1 MKTRIIST
9 LALMAGVLLSGCT
22 REDMPEGGAPGD
34 GNRVVFT
41 LAGITPQ
48 QQNGRTRAAGD
59 SGAAKP
65 DASAATDAEK
75 KVTSLLAAAYEKQP
89 SGGMGFYRAFDVTV
103 TDDGC
108 SFDIAKDGRFDLY
121 LVANADPT
129 LEGAVKAL
137 GAGSPVTDLEE
148 LLVEQ
153 APDAD
158 NAFVMTTPE
167 VLKIISYS
175 GEVADCGEVSLR
187 RLSMRI
193 DLLNKAEGL
202 TITKVTFRNRA
213 VKSRLFT
220 PNAMLAEPGAVEDK
234 EYPDLNLVGSFD
246 VPAEYKSK
254 IYGYE
259 NLSRRGEA
267 TVPTLDIEYTYLDQP
282 YTHTVEFLDRN
293 DPEGLAPLALKRNY
307 LYRITVGRKVE
318 PEFGIEVVDWTN
330 EKSFNV
336 DDITFQAEMN
346 AKLAINHFAGA
357 NVKTIDEA
365 QGTVAF
371 TTADPNNTSAYVAW
385 NEKWATAVY
394 YNETDGTYYRVPTRD
409 EMYLLFPDE
418 TNHVRFDEAMDGT
431 SEITETLPEK
441 LFGSK
446 ETNGGEGKSWFKNA
460 AVAVTSRADQP
471 AYPIVYAIRFKG
483 TAQCA
488 AYRYENKNS
497 GDAANGELEIRIKA
511 LQANS
516 LLTIGEVADEAY
528 WGNPADG
535 DTDAENQLVYHI
547 AATGY
552 KQPDS
557 EEITRLGINSF
568 LWTSTETDESNACDA
583 GHNAEIMQ
591 LVSSCLK
598 SSAGPLRLVKASA
611 EEVAEADQ
619 ARRNAALKVN
629 MFTPFNAKSVD
640 LGTKKINSFFDKLTV
655 SADDCPTD
663 SYFTYTELKDAGLTA
678 ADAVLTDGEGNEYRL
693 PTEGEL
699 NLLLPMWTEEADRA
713 TVNKEKDGMYY
724 PYWND
729 NSSTNTFP
737 YVTVE
742 TPFTETIYLKNG
754 TDNLPDETHPA
765 DPEYTLKGESQ
776 LKVGTQTEQ
785 IAYPADLVTN
795 VYNIRPV
802 YGLRFKG
809 TNQYAAYRWETCKIA
824 SDPLERYLSIRI
836 KALHPQDNA
845 TTIDDVADETF
856 WQDGFIE
863 FQFPASGYYSPENAG
878 NPTPENITHRG
889 VYGYCWVSSLWTGD
903 SDSGARFL
911 GFYLNDAHVGHSV
924 PGSRFPLRLV
934 KVSE

>member
-1 MKTRIIST
+1 MKTRFITALFAAASL
-9 LALMAGVLLSGCT
+9 LAGCSKET
-22 REDMPEGGAPGD
+22 TGPGD
-34 GNRVVFT
+34 TDDSRIPITFT
-41 LAGITPQ
+41 LATP
-48 QQNGRTRAAGD
+48 GSEGVIYPRRATRATHD
-59 SGAAKP
+59 AAEYAVRQLTLLVY
-65 DASAATDAEK
+65 DATD
-75 KVTSLLAAAYEKQP
+75 TS
-89 SGGMGFYRAFDVTV
+89 
-103 TDDGC
+103 
-108 SFDIAKDGRFDLY
+108 
-121 LVANADPT
+121 
-129 LEGAVKAL
+129 
-137 GAGSPVTDLEE
+137 
-148 LLVEQ
+148 
-153 APDAD
+153 APKFLRKHD
-158 NAFVMTTPE
+158 MT
-167 VLKIISYS
+167 S
-175 GEVADCGEVSLR
+175 
-187 RLSMRI
+187 
-193 DLLNKAEGL
+193 
-202 TITKVTFRNRA
+202 
-213 VKSRLFT
+213 
-220 PNAMLAEPGAVEDK
+220 
-234 EYPDLNLVGSFD
+234 
-246 VPAEYKSK
+246 
-254 IYGYE
+254 
-259 NLSRRGEA
+259 
-267 TVPTLDIEYTYLDQP
+267 
-282 YTHTVEFLDRN
+282 
-293 DPEGLAPLALKRNY
+293 
-307 LYRITVGRKVE
+307 
-318 PEFGIEVVDWTN
+318 
-330 EKSFNV
+330 
-336 DDITFQAEMN
+336 DITLYDNGNGTYTFSLEAPISDMN
-346 AKLAINHFAGA
+346 AKRKFVFVVN
-357 NVKTIDEA
+357 D
-365 QGTVAF
+365 
-371 TTADPNNTSAYVAW
+371 D
-385 NEKWATAVY
+385 
-394 YNETDGTYYRVPTRD
+394 
-409 EMYLLFPDE
+409 
-418 TNHVRFDEAMDGT
+418 
-431 SEITETLPEK
+431 
-441 LFGSK
+441 
-446 ETNGGEGKSWFKNA
+446 A
-460 AVAVTSRADQP
+460 AVAATAAGSAEADLHE
-471 AYPIVYAIRFKG
+471 
-483 TAQCA
+483 TAA
-488 AYRYENKNS
+488 TV
-497 GDAANGELEIRIKA
+497 EL
-511 LQANS
+511 
-516 LLTIGEVADEAY
+516 
-528 WGNPADG
+528 ADG
-535 DTDAENQLVYHI
+535 DTADKL
-547 AATGY
+547 
-552 KQPDS
+552 
-557 EEITRLGINSF
+557 
-568 LWTSTETDESNACDA
+568 
-583 GHNAEIMQ
+583 
-591 LVSSCLK
+591 
-598 SSAGPLRLVKASA
+598 
-611 EEVAEADQ
+611 AEADAGIAMSGTATADGQNEVITIVPGVKCEVKLTRIVARVDVQNNTPNMTLESAVLVGAATRGYLFAQ
-619 ARRNAALKVN
+619 APLSAPVADRIVLGSNATVDLTEEHPALKPGEVFAPKTFRKTFYAYERPNTAGDYAAVRITYRVNDSKGTVEVPFIRTEAGGAQTPVDIERNHLYTVVLGNGKPVTTNEVQFTFKVEDWNTVEMPEEIGPGDPLDPKSQQKLNAALKVN

>member
-1 MKTRIIST
+1 MKTRFITALFAAASL
-9 LALMAGVLLSGCT
+9 LAGCSKET
-22 REDMPEGGAPGD
+22 TGPGD
-34 GNRVVFT
+34 TDDSRIPITFT
-41 LAGITPQ
+41 LATP
-48 QQNGRTRAAGD
+48 GSEGVIYPRSATRAPHD
-59 SGAAKP
+59 AAEYAVRQLTLLVY
-65 DASAATDAEK
+65 DATD
-75 KVTSLLAAAYEKQP
+75 TS
-89 SGGMGFYRAFDVTV
+89 
-103 TDDGC
+103 
-108 SFDIAKDGRFDLY
+108 
-121 LVANADPT
+121 
-129 LEGAVKAL
+129 
-137 GAGSPVTDLEE
+137 
-148 LLVEQ
+148 
-153 APDAD
+153 APKFLRKHD
-158 NAFVMTTPE
+158 MT
-167 VLKIISYS
+167 S
-175 GEVADCGEVSLR
+175 
-187 RLSMRI
+187 
-193 DLLNKAEGL
+193 
-202 TITKVTFRNRA
+202 
-213 VKSRLFT
+213 
-220 PNAMLAEPGAVEDK
+220 
-234 EYPDLNLVGSFD
+234 
-246 VPAEYKSK
+246 
-254 IYGYE
+254 
-259 NLSRRGEA
+259 
-267 TVPTLDIEYTYLDQP
+267 
-282 YTHTVEFLDRN
+282 
-293 DPEGLAPLALKRNY
+293 
-307 LYRITVGRKVE
+307 
-318 PEFGIEVVDWTN
+318 
-330 EKSFNV
+330 
-336 DDITFQAEMN
+336 DITLYDNGNGTYTFSLEAPISDMN
-346 AKLAINHFAGA
+346 AKRKFVFVVN
-357 NVKTIDEA
+357 D
-365 QGTVAF
+365 
-371 TTADPNNTSAYVAW
+371 D
-385 NEKWATAVY
+385 
-394 YNETDGTYYRVPTRD
+394 
-409 EMYLLFPDE
+409 
-418 TNHVRFDEAMDGT
+418 
-431 SEITETLPEK
+431 
-441 LFGSK
+441 
-446 ETNGGEGKSWFKNA
+446 A
-460 AVAVTSRADQP
+460 AVAATAAGSAEADLHE
-471 AYPIVYAIRFKG
+471 
-483 TAQCA
+483 TAA
-488 AYRYENKNS
+488 TV
-497 GDAANGELEIRIKA
+497 EL
-511 LQANS
+511 
-516 LLTIGEVADEAY
+516 
-528 WGNPADG
+528 ADG
-535 DTDAENQLVYHI
+535 DTADKL
-547 AATGY
+547 
-552 KQPDS
+552 
-557 EEITRLGINSF
+557 
-568 LWTSTETDESNACDA
+568 
-583 GHNAEIMQ
+583 
-591 LVSSCLK
+591 
-598 SSAGPLRLVKASA
+598 
-611 EEVAEADQ
+611 AEADAGIAMSGTATADGQNEVITIVPGVKCEVKLTRIVARVDVQNNTPNMTLESAVLVGAATRGYLFAQ
-619 ARRNAALKVN
+619 APLSAPVADRIVLGSNATVDLTEEHPALKPGEVFAPKTFRKTFYAYERPNTAGDYAAVRITYRVNDSKGTVEVPFIRTEAGGAQTPVDIERNHLYTVVLGNGKPVTTNEVQFTFKVEDWNTVEMPEEIGPGDPLDPKSQQKLNAALKVN

>member
-1 MKTRIIST
+1 MKTRFITALFAAASL
-9 LALMAGVLLSGCT
+9 LAGCSKET
-22 REDMPEGGAPGD
+22 TGPGD
-34 GNRVVFT
+34 TDDSRIPITFT
-41 LAGITPQ
+41 LATP
-48 QQNGRTRAAGD
+48 GSEGVIYPRSATRATHD
-59 SGAAKP
+59 AAEYAVRQLTLLVY
-65 DASAATDAEK
+65 DATD
-75 KVTSLLAAAYEKQP
+75 TS
-89 SGGMGFYRAFDVTV
+89 
-103 TDDGC
+103 
-108 SFDIAKDGRFDLY
+108 
-121 LVANADPT
+121 
-129 LEGAVKAL
+129 
-137 GAGSPVTDLEE
+137 
-148 LLVEQ
+148 
-153 APDAD
+153 APKFLRKHD
-158 NAFVMTTPE
+158 MT
-167 VLKIISYS
+167 S
-175 GEVADCGEVSLR
+175 
-187 RLSMRI
+187 
-193 DLLNKAEGL
+193 
-202 TITKVTFRNRA
+202 
-213 VKSRLFT
+213 
-220 PNAMLAEPGAVEDK
+220 
-234 EYPDLNLVGSFD
+234 
-246 VPAEYKSK
+246 
-254 IYGYE
+254 
-259 NLSRRGEA
+259 
-267 TVPTLDIEYTYLDQP
+267 
-282 YTHTVEFLDRN
+282 
-293 DPEGLAPLALKRNY
+293 
-307 LYRITVGRKVE
+307 
-318 PEFGIEVVDWTN
+318 
-330 EKSFNV
+330 
-336 DDITFQAEMN
+336 DITLYDNGNGTYTFSLEAPISDMN
-346 AKLAINHFAGA
+346 AKRKFVFVVN
-357 NVKTIDEA
+357 D
-365 QGTVAF
+365 
-371 TTADPNNTSAYVAW
+371 D
-385 NEKWATAVY
+385 
-394 YNETDGTYYRVPTRD
+394 
-409 EMYLLFPDE
+409 
-418 TNHVRFDEAMDGT
+418 
-431 SEITETLPEK
+431 
-441 LFGSK
+441 
-446 ETNGGEGKSWFKNA
+446 A
-460 AVAVTSRADQP
+460 AVAA
-471 AYPIVYAIRFKG
+471 
-483 TAQCA
+483 TA
-488 AYRYENKNS
+488 
-497 GDAANGELEIRIKA
+497 
-511 LQANS
+511 
-516 LLTIGEVADEAY
+516 
-528 WGNPADG
+528 
-535 DTDAENQLVYHI
+535 
-547 AATGY
+547 
-552 KQPDS
+552 
-557 EEITRLGINSF
+557 
-568 LWTSTETDESNACDA
+568 A
-583 GHNAEIMQ
+583 G
-591 LVSSCLK
+591 S
-598 SSAGPLRLVKASA
+598 
-611 EEVAEADQ
+611 AEADLHETAATVGDTADKLAEADAGIAMSGTATADGQNEVITIVPGVKCEVKLTRIVARVDVQNNTPNMTLESAVLVGAATRGYLFAQ
-619 ARRNAALKVN
+619 APLSAPVADRIVLGSNATVDLTEEHPALKPGEVFAPKTFRKTFYAYERPNTAGDYAAVRITYRVNDSKGTVEVPFIRTEAGGAQTPVDIERNHLYTVVLGNGKPVTTNEVQFTFKVEDWNTVEMPEEIGPGDPLDPKSQQKLNAALKVN

>member
-1 MKTRIIST
+1 MKTRFITALFAAASL
-9 LALMAGVLLSGCT
+9 LAGCSKET
-22 REDMPEGGAPGD
+22 TGPGD
-34 GNRVVFT
+34 TDDSRIPITFT
-41 LAGITPQ
+41 LATP
-48 QQNGRTRAAGD
+48 GSEGVIYPRSATRATHD
-59 SGAAKP
+59 AAEYAVRQLTLLVY
-65 DASAATDAEK
+65 DATD
-75 KVTSLLAAAYEKQP
+75 TS
-89 SGGMGFYRAFDVTV
+89 
-103 TDDGC
+103 
-108 SFDIAKDGRFDLY
+108 
-121 LVANADPT
+121 
-129 LEGAVKAL
+129 
-137 GAGSPVTDLEE
+137 
-148 LLVEQ
+148 
-153 APDAD
+153 APKFLRKHD
-158 NAFVMTTPE
+158 MT
-167 VLKIISYS
+167 S
-175 GEVADCGEVSLR
+175 
-187 RLSMRI
+187 
-193 DLLNKAEGL
+193 
-202 TITKVTFRNRA
+202 
-213 VKSRLFT
+213 
-220 PNAMLAEPGAVEDK
+220 
-234 EYPDLNLVGSFD
+234 
-246 VPAEYKSK
+246 
-254 IYGYE
+254 
-259 NLSRRGEA
+259 
-267 TVPTLDIEYTYLDQP
+267 
-282 YTHTVEFLDRN
+282 
-293 DPEGLAPLALKRNY
+293 
-307 LYRITVGRKVE
+307 
-318 PEFGIEVVDWTN
+318 
-330 EKSFNV
+330 
-336 DDITFQAEMN
+336 DITLYDNGNGTYTFSLEAPISDMN
-346 AKLAINHFAGA
+346 AKRKFVFVVN
-357 NVKTIDEA
+357 D
-365 QGTVAF
+365 
-371 TTADPNNTSAYVAW
+371 D
-385 NEKWATAVY
+385 
-394 YNETDGTYYRVPTRD
+394 
-409 EMYLLFPDE
+409 
-418 TNHVRFDEAMDGT
+418 
-431 SEITETLPEK
+431 
-441 LFGSK
+441 
-446 ETNGGEGKSWFKNA
+446 A
-460 AVAVTSRADQP
+460 AVAATAAGSAEADLHE
-471 AYPIVYAIRFKG
+471 
-483 TAQCA
+483 TAA
-488 AYRYENKNS
+488 TV
-497 GDAANGELEIRIKA
+497 EL
-511 LQANS
+511 
-516 LLTIGEVADEAY
+516 
-528 WGNPADG
+528 ADG
-535 DTDAENQLVYHI
+535 DTADKL
-547 AATGY
+547 
-552 KQPDS
+552 
-557 EEITRLGINSF
+557 
-568 LWTSTETDESNACDA
+568 
-583 GHNAEIMQ
+583 
-591 LVSSCLK
+591 
-598 SSAGPLRLVKASA
+598 
-611 EEVAEADQ
+611 AEADAGIAMSGTATADGQNEVITIVPGVKCEVKLTRIVARVDVQNNTPNMTLESAVLVGAATRGYLFAQ
-619 ARRNAALKVN
+619 APLSAPVADRIVLGSNATVDLTEEHPALKPGEVFAPKTFRKTFYAYERPNTAGDYAAVRITYRVNDSKGTVEVPFIRTEAGGAQTPVDIERNHLYTVVLGNGKPVTTNEVQFTFKVEDWNTVEMPEEIGPGDPLDPKSQQKLNAALKVN

-863 FQFPASGYYSPENAG
+863 FQFPASGYYSPENAS

>member
-1 MKTRIIST
+1 MKTRFITALFAAASL
-9 LALMAGVLLSGCT
+9 LAGCSKET
-22 REDMPEGGAPGD
+22 TGPGD
-34 GNRVVFT
+34 TDDSRIPITFT
-41 LAGITPQ
+41 LATP
-48 QQNGRTRAAGD
+48 GSEGVIYPRSATRATHD
-59 SGAAKP
+59 AAEYAVRQLTLLVY
-65 DASAATDAEK
+65 DATD
-75 KVTSLLAAAYEKQP
+75 TS
-89 SGGMGFYRAFDVTV
+89 
-103 TDDGC
+103 
-108 SFDIAKDGRFDLY
+108 
-121 LVANADPT
+121 
-129 LEGAVKAL
+129 
-137 GAGSPVTDLEE
+137 
-148 LLVEQ
+148 
-153 APDAD
+153 APKFLRKHD
-158 NAFVMTTPE
+158 MT
-167 VLKIISYS
+167 S
-175 GEVADCGEVSLR
+175 
-187 RLSMRI
+187 
-193 DLLNKAEGL
+193 
-202 TITKVTFRNRA
+202 
-213 VKSRLFT
+213 
-220 PNAMLAEPGAVEDK
+220 
-234 EYPDLNLVGSFD
+234 
-246 VPAEYKSK
+246 
-254 IYGYE
+254 
-259 NLSRRGEA
+259 
-267 TVPTLDIEYTYLDQP
+267 
-282 YTHTVEFLDRN
+282 
-293 DPEGLAPLALKRNY
+293 
-307 LYRITVGRKVE
+307 
-318 PEFGIEVVDWTN
+318 
-330 EKSFNV
+330 
-336 DDITFQAEMN
+336 DITLYDNGNGTYTFSLEAPISDMN
-346 AKLAINHFAGA
+346 AKRKFVFVVN
-357 NVKTIDEA
+357 D
-365 QGTVAF
+365 
-371 TTADPNNTSAYVAW
+371 D
-385 NEKWATAVY
+385 
-394 YNETDGTYYRVPTRD
+394 
-409 EMYLLFPDE
+409 
-418 TNHVRFDEAMDGT
+418 
-431 SEITETLPEK
+431 
-441 LFGSK
+441 
-446 ETNGGEGKSWFKNA
+446 A
-460 AVAVTSRADQP
+460 AVAATAAGSAEADLHE
-471 AYPIVYAIRFKG
+471 
-483 TAQCA
+483 TAA
-488 AYRYENKNS
+488 TV
-497 GDAANGELEIRIKA
+497 EL
-511 LQANS
+511 
-516 LLTIGEVADEAY
+516 
-528 WGNPADG
+528 ADG
-535 DTDAENQLVYHI
+535 DTADKL
-547 AATGY
+547 
-552 KQPDS
+552 
-557 EEITRLGINSF
+557 
-568 LWTSTETDESNACDA
+568 
-583 GHNAEIMQ
+583 
-591 LVSSCLK
+591 
-598 SSAGPLRLVKASA
+598 
-611 EEVAEADQ
+611 AEADAGIAMSGTATADGQNEVITIVPGVKCEVKLTRIVARVDVQNNTPNMTLESAVLVGAATRGYLFAQ
-619 ARRNAALKVN
+619 APLSAPVADRIVLGSNATVDLTEEHPALKPGEVFAPKTFRKTFYAYERPNTAGDYAAVRITYRVNDSKGTVEVPFIRTEAGGAQTPVDIERNHLYTVVLGNGKPVTTNEVQFTFKVEDWNTVEMPEEIGPGDPLDPKSQQKLNAALKVN

-889 VYGYCWVSSLWTGD
+889 VYGYCWGSSLWTGD

>member
-1 MKTRIIST
+1 MKTRFITALFAAASL
-9 LALMAGVLLSGCT
+9 LAGCSKET
-22 REDMPEGGAPGD
+22 TGPGD
-34 GNRVVFT
+34 TDDSRIPITFT
-41 LAGITPQ
+41 LATP
-48 QQNGRTRAAGD
+48 GSEGVIYPRSATRATHD
-59 SGAAKP
+59 AAEYAVRQLTLLVY
-65 DASAATDAEK
+65 DATD
-75 KVTSLLAAAYEKQP
+75 TS
-89 SGGMGFYRAFDVTV
+89 
-103 TDDGC
+103 
-108 SFDIAKDGRFDLY
+108 
-121 LVANADPT
+121 
-129 LEGAVKAL
+129 
-137 GAGSPVTDLEE
+137 
-148 LLVEQ
+148 
-153 APDAD
+153 APKFLRKHD
-158 NAFVMTTPE
+158 MT
-167 VLKIISYS
+167 S
-175 GEVADCGEVSLR
+175 
-187 RLSMRI
+187 
-193 DLLNKAEGL
+193 
-202 TITKVTFRNRA
+202 
-213 VKSRLFT
+213 
-220 PNAMLAEPGAVEDK
+220 
-234 EYPDLNLVGSFD
+234 
-246 VPAEYKSK
+246 
-254 IYGYE
+254 
-259 NLSRRGEA
+259 
-267 TVPTLDIEYTYLDQP
+267 
-282 YTHTVEFLDRN
+282 
-293 DPEGLAPLALKRNY
+293 
-307 LYRITVGRKVE
+307 
-318 PEFGIEVVDWTN
+318 
-330 EKSFNV
+330 
-336 DDITFQAEMN
+336 DITLYDNGNGTYTFSLEAPISDMN
-346 AKLAINHFAGA
+346 AKRKFVFVVN
-357 NVKTIDEA
+357 D
-365 QGTVAF
+365 
-371 TTADPNNTSAYVAW
+371 D
-385 NEKWATAVY
+385 
-394 YNETDGTYYRVPTRD
+394 
-409 EMYLLFPDE
+409 
-418 TNHVRFDEAMDGT
+418 
-431 SEITETLPEK
+431 
-441 LFGSK
+441 
-446 ETNGGEGKSWFKNA
+446 A
-460 AVAVTSRADQP
+460 AVAATAAGSAEADLHE
-471 AYPIVYAIRFKG
+471 
-483 TAQCA
+483 TAA
-488 AYRYENKNS
+488 TV
-497 GDAANGELEIRIKA
+497 EL
-511 LQANS
+511 
-516 LLTIGEVADEAY
+516 
-528 WGNPADG
+528 ADG
-535 DTDAENQLVYHI
+535 DTADKL
-547 AATGY
+547 
-552 KQPDS
+552 
-557 EEITRLGINSF
+557 
-568 LWTSTETDESNACDA
+568 
-583 GHNAEIMQ
+583 
-591 LVSSCLK
+591 
-598 SSAGPLRLVKASA
+598 
-611 EEVAEADQ
+611 AEADAGIAMSGTATADGQNEVITIVPGVKCEVKLTRIVARVDVQNNTPNMTLESAVLVGAATRGYLFAQ
-619 ARRNAALKVN
+619 APLSAPVADRIVLGSNATVDLTEEHPALKPGEVFAPKTFRKTFYAYERPNTAGDYAAVRITYRVNDSKGTVEVPFIRTEAGGAQTPVDIERNHLYTVVLGNGKPVTTNEVQFTFKVEDWNTVEMPEEIGPGDPLDPKSQQKLNAALKVN

-889 VYGYCWVSSLWTGD
+889 VYGYCWVSSPWTGD

>member
-1 MKTRIIST
+1 MKTRFITALFAAASL
-9 LALMAGVLLSGCT
+9 LAGCSKET
-22 REDMPEGGAPGD
+22 TGPGD
-34 GNRVVFT
+34 TDDSRIPITFT
-41 LAGITPQ
+41 LATP
-48 QQNGRTRAAGD
+48 GSEGVIYPRSATRATHD
-59 SGAAKP
+59 AAEYAVRQLTLLVY
-65 DASAATDAEK
+65 DATD
-75 KVTSLLAAAYEKQP
+75 TS
-89 SGGMGFYRAFDVTV
+89 
-103 TDDGC
+103 
-108 SFDIAKDGRFDLY
+108 
-121 LVANADPT
+121 
-129 LEGAVKAL
+129 
-137 GAGSPVTDLEE
+137 
-148 LLVEQ
+148 
-153 APDAD
+153 APKFLRKHD
-158 NAFVMTTPE
+158 MT
-167 VLKIISYS
+167 S
-175 GEVADCGEVSLR
+175 
-187 RLSMRI
+187 
-193 DLLNKAEGL
+193 
-202 TITKVTFRNRA
+202 
-213 VKSRLFT
+213 
-220 PNAMLAEPGAVEDK
+220 
-234 EYPDLNLVGSFD
+234 
-246 VPAEYKSK
+246 
-254 IYGYE
+254 
-259 NLSRRGEA
+259 
-267 TVPTLDIEYTYLDQP
+267 
-282 YTHTVEFLDRN
+282 
-293 DPEGLAPLALKRNY
+293 
-307 LYRITVGRKVE
+307 
-318 PEFGIEVVDWTN
+318 
-330 EKSFNV
+330 
-336 DDITFQAEMN
+336 DITLYDNGNGTYTFSLEAPISDMN
-346 AKLAINHFAGA
+346 AKRKFVFVVNDDAAL
-357 NVKTIDEA
+357 D
-365 QGTVAF
+365 
-371 TTADPNNTSAYVAW
+371 
-385 NEKWATAVY
+385 ATAAGSAEADLH
-394 YNETDGTYYRVPTRD
+394 ET
-409 EMYLLFPDE
+409 
-418 TNHVRFDEAMDGT
+418 
-431 SEITETLPEK
+431 
-441 LFGSK
+441 
-446 ETNGGEGKSWFKNA
+446 A
-460 AVAVTSRADQP
+460 ATV
-471 AYPIVYAIRFKG
+471 
-483 TAQCA
+483 
-488 AYRYENKNS
+488 
-497 GDAANGELEIRIKA
+497 EL
-511 LQANS
+511 
-516 LLTIGEVADEAY
+516 
-528 WGNPADG
+528 ADG
-535 DTDAENQLVYHI
+535 DTADKL
-547 AATGY
+547 
-552 KQPDS
+552 
-557 EEITRLGINSF
+557 
-568 LWTSTETDESNACDA
+568 
-583 GHNAEIMQ
+583 
-591 LVSSCLK
+591 
-598 SSAGPLRLVKASA
+598 
-611 EEVAEADQ
+611 AEADAGIAMSGTATADGQNEVITIVPGVKCEVKLTRIVARVDVQNNTPNMTLESAVLVGAATRGYLFAQ
-619 ARRNAALKVN
+619 APLSAPVADRIVLGSNATVDLTEEHPALKPGEVFAPKTFRKTFYAYERPNTAGDYAAVRITYRVNDSKGTVEVPFIRTEAGGAQTPVDIERNHLYTVVLGNGKPVTTNEVQFTFKVEDWNTVEMPEEIGPGDPLDPKSQQKLNAALKVN

>member
-1 MKTRIIST
+1 MKTRFITALFAAASL
-9 LALMAGVLLSGCT
+9 LAGCSKET
-22 REDMPEGGAPGD
+22 TGPGD
-34 GNRVVFT
+34 TDDSRIPITFT
-41 LAGITPQ
+41 LATP
-48 QQNGRTRAAGD
+48 GSEGVIYPRSATRATHD
-59 SGAAKP
+59 AAEYAVRQLTLLVY
-65 DASAATDAEK
+65 DATD
-75 KVTSLLAAAYEKQP
+75 TS
-89 SGGMGFYRAFDVTV
+89 
-103 TDDGC
+103 
-108 SFDIAKDGRFDLY
+108 
-121 LVANADPT
+121 
-129 LEGAVKAL
+129 
-137 GAGSPVTDLEE
+137 
-148 LLVEQ
+148 
-153 APDAD
+153 APKFLRKHD
-158 NAFVMTTPE
+158 MT
-167 VLKIISYS
+167 S
-175 GEVADCGEVSLR
+175 
-187 RLSMRI
+187 
-193 DLLNKAEGL
+193 
-202 TITKVTFRNRA
+202 
-213 VKSRLFT
+213 
-220 PNAMLAEPGAVEDK
+220 
-234 EYPDLNLVGSFD
+234 
-246 VPAEYKSK
+246 
-254 IYGYE
+254 
-259 NLSRRGEA
+259 
-267 TVPTLDIEYTYLDQP
+267 
-282 YTHTVEFLDRN
+282 
-293 DPEGLAPLALKRNY
+293 
-307 LYRITVGRKVE
+307 
-318 PEFGIEVVDWTN
+318 
-330 EKSFNV
+330 
-336 DDITFQAEMN
+336 DITLYDNGNGTYTFSLEAPISDMN
-346 AKLAINHFAGA
+346 AKRKFVFVVN
-357 NVKTIDEA
+357 D
-365 QGTVAF
+365 
-371 TTADPNNTSAYVAW
+371 D
-385 NEKWATAVY
+385 
-394 YNETDGTYYRVPTRD
+394 
-409 EMYLLFPDE
+409 
-418 TNHVRFDEAMDGT
+418 
-431 SEITETLPEK
+431 
-441 LFGSK
+441 
-446 ETNGGEGKSWFKNA
+446 A
-460 AVAVTSRADQP
+460 AVAATAAGSAEADLHE
-471 AYPIVYAIRFKG
+471 
-483 TAQCA
+483 TAA
-488 AYRYENKNS
+488 TV
-497 GDAANGELEIRIKA
+497 EL
-511 LQANS
+511 
-516 LLTIGEVADEAY
+516 
-528 WGNPADG
+528 ADG
-535 DTDAENQLVYHI
+535 DTADKL
-547 AATGY
+547 
-552 KQPDS
+552 
-557 EEITRLGINSF
+557 
-568 LWTSTETDESNACDA
+568 
-583 GHNAEIMQ
+583 
-591 LVSSCLK
+591 
-598 SSAGPLRLVKASA
+598 
-611 EEVAEADQ
+611 AEADAGIAMSGTATADGQNEVITIVPGVKCEVKLTRIVARVDVQNNTPNMTLESAVLVGAATRGYLFAQ
-619 ARRNAALKVN
+619 APLSAPVADRIVLGSNATVDLTEEHPALKPGEVFAPKTFRKTFYAYERPNTAGDYAAVRITYRVNDSKGTVEVPFIRTEAGGAQTPVDIERNHLYTVVLGNGKPVTTNEVQFTFKVEDWNTVEMPEEIGPGDPLDPKSQQKLNAALKVN

-836 KALHPQDNA
+836 KALNPQDNA

>member
-1 MKTRIIST
+1 MKTRFITALFAAASL
-9 LALMAGVLLSGCT
+9 LAGCSKET
-22 REDMPEGGAPGD
+22 TGPGD
-34 GNRVVFT
+34 TDDSRIPITFT
-41 LAGITPQ
+41 LATP
-48 QQNGRTRAAGD
+48 GSEGVIYPRSATRATHD
-59 SGAAKP
+59 AAEYAVRQLTLLVY
-65 DASAATDAEK
+65 DATD
-75 KVTSLLAAAYEKQP
+75 TS
-89 SGGMGFYRAFDVTV
+89 
-103 TDDGC
+103 
-108 SFDIAKDGRFDLY
+108 
-121 LVANADPT
+121 
-129 LEGAVKAL
+129 
-137 GAGSPVTDLEE
+137 
-148 LLVEQ
+148 
-153 APDAD
+153 APKFLRKHD
-158 NAFVMTTPE
+158 MT
-167 VLKIISYS
+167 S
-175 GEVADCGEVSLR
+175 
-187 RLSMRI
+187 
-193 DLLNKAEGL
+193 
-202 TITKVTFRNRA
+202 
-213 VKSRLFT
+213 
-220 PNAMLAEPGAVEDK
+220 
-234 EYPDLNLVGSFD
+234 
-246 VPAEYKSK
+246 
-254 IYGYE
+254 
-259 NLSRRGEA
+259 
-267 TVPTLDIEYTYLDQP
+267 
-282 YTHTVEFLDRN
+282 
-293 DPEGLAPLALKRNY
+293 
-307 LYRITVGRKVE
+307 
-318 PEFGIEVVDWTN
+318 
-330 EKSFNV
+330 
-336 DDITFQAEMN
+336 DITLYDNGNGTYTFSLEAPISDMN
-346 AKLAINHFAGA
+346 AKRKFVFVVN
-357 NVKTIDEA
+357 D
-365 QGTVAF
+365 
-371 TTADPNNTSAYVAW
+371 D
-385 NEKWATAVY
+385 
-394 YNETDGTYYRVPTRD
+394 
-409 EMYLLFPDE
+409 
-418 TNHVRFDEAMDGT
+418 
-431 SEITETLPEK
+431 
-441 LFGSK
+441 
-446 ETNGGEGKSWFKNA
+446 A
-460 AVAVTSRADQP
+460 AVAATAADS
-471 AYPIVYAIRFKG
+471 AEADLHE
-483 TAQCA
+483 TAA
-488 AYRYENKNS
+488 TV
-497 GDAANGELEIRIKA
+497 EL
-511 LQANS
+511 
-516 LLTIGEVADEAY
+516 
-528 WGNPADG
+528 ADG
-535 DTDAENQLVYHI
+535 DTADKL
-547 AATGY
+547 
-552 KQPDS
+552 
-557 EEITRLGINSF
+557 
-568 LWTSTETDESNACDA
+568 
-583 GHNAEIMQ
+583 
-591 LVSSCLK
+591 
-598 SSAGPLRLVKASA
+598 
-611 EEVAEADQ
+611 AEADAGIAMSGTATADGQNEVITIVPGVKCEVKLTRIVARVDVQNNTPNMTLESAVLVGAATRGYLFAQ
-619 ARRNAALKVN
+619 APLSAPVADRIVLGSNATVDLTEEHPALKPGEVFAPKTFRKTFYAYERPNTAGDYAAVRITYRVNDSKGTVEVPFIRTEAGGAQTPVDIERNHLYTVVLGNGKPVTTNEVQFTFKVEDWNTVEMPEEIGPGDPLDPKSQQKLNAALKVN

>member
-1 MKTRIIST
+1 MKTRFITALFAAASL
-9 LALMAGVLLSGCT
+9 LAGCSKET
-22 REDMPEGGAPGD
+22 TGPGD
-34 GNRVVFT
+34 TDDSRIPITFT
-41 LAGITPQ
+41 LATP
-48 QQNGRTRAAGD
+48 GSEGVIYPRSATRATHD
-59 SGAAKP
+59 AAEYAVRQLTLLVY
-65 DASAATDAEK
+65 DATD
-75 KVTSLLAAAYEKQP
+75 TS
-89 SGGMGFYRAFDVTV
+89 
-103 TDDGC
+103 
-108 SFDIAKDGRFDLY
+108 
-121 LVANADPT
+121 
-129 LEGAVKAL
+129 
-137 GAGSPVTDLEE
+137 
-148 LLVEQ
+148 
-153 APDAD
+153 APKFLRKHD
-158 NAFVMTTPE
+158 MT
-167 VLKIISYS
+167 S
-175 GEVADCGEVSLR
+175 
-187 RLSMRI
+187 
-193 DLLNKAEGL
+193 
-202 TITKVTFRNRA
+202 
-213 VKSRLFT
+213 
-220 PNAMLAEPGAVEDK
+220 
-234 EYPDLNLVGSFD
+234 
-246 VPAEYKSK
+246 
-254 IYGYE
+254 
-259 NLSRRGEA
+259 
-267 TVPTLDIEYTYLDQP
+267 
-282 YTHTVEFLDRN
+282 
-293 DPEGLAPLALKRNY
+293 
-307 LYRITVGRKVE
+307 
-318 PEFGIEVVDWTN
+318 
-330 EKSFNV
+330 
-336 DDITFQAEMN
+336 DITLYDNGNGTYTFSLEAPISDMN
-346 AKLAINHFAGA
+346 AKRKFVFVVN
-357 NVKTIDEA
+357 D
-365 QGTVAF
+365 
-371 TTADPNNTSAYVAW
+371 D
-385 NEKWATAVY
+385 
-394 YNETDGTYYRVPTRD
+394 
-409 EMYLLFPDE
+409 
-418 TNHVRFDEAMDGT
+418 
-431 SEITETLPEK
+431 
-441 LFGSK
+441 
-446 ETNGGEGKSWFKNA
+446 A
-460 AVAVTSRADQP
+460 AVAATAAGSAEADLHE
-471 AYPIVYAIRFKG
+471 
-483 TAQCA
+483 TAA
-488 AYRYENKNS
+488 TV
-497 GDAANGELEIRIKA
+497 EL
-511 LQANS
+511 
-516 LLTIGEVADEAY
+516 
-528 WGNPADG
+528 ADG
-535 DTDAENQLVYHI
+535 DTADKL
-547 AATGY
+547 
-552 KQPDS
+552 
-557 EEITRLGINSF
+557 
-568 LWTSTETDESNACDA
+568 
-583 GHNAEIMQ
+583 
-591 LVSSCLK
+591 
-598 SSAGPLRLVKASA
+598 
-611 EEVAEADQ
+611 AEADAGIAMSGTATADGQNEVITIVPGVKCEVKLTRIVARVDVQNNTPNMTLESAVLVGAATRGYLFAQ
-619 ARRNAALKVN
+619 APLSAPVADRIVLGSNATVDLTEEHPALKPGEVFAPKTFRKTFYAYERPNTAGDYAAVRITYRVNDSKGTVEVPFIRTEAGGAQTPVDIERNHLYTVVLGNGKPVTTNEVQFTFKVEDWNTVEMPEEIGPGDPLDPKSQQKLNAALKVN

-863 FQFPASGYYSPENAG
+863 FQFPASGYYSPEDAG

>member
-1 MKTRIIST
+1 MKTRFITALFAAASL
-9 LALMAGVLLSGCT
+9 LAGCSKET
-22 REDMPEGGAPGD
+22 TGPGD
-34 GNRVVFT
+34 TDDSRIPITFT
-41 LAGITPQ
+41 LATP
-48 QQNGRTRAAGD
+48 GSEGVIYPRSATRATHD
-59 SGAAKP
+59 AAEYAVRQLTLLVY
-65 DASAATDAEK
+65 DATD
-75 KVTSLLAAAYEKQP
+75 TS
-89 SGGMGFYRAFDVTV
+89 
-103 TDDGC
+103 
-108 SFDIAKDGRFDLY
+108 
-121 LVANADPT
+121 
-129 LEGAVKAL
+129 
-137 GAGSPVTDLEE
+137 
-148 LLVEQ
+148 
-153 APDAD
+153 APKFLRKHD
-158 NAFVMTTPE
+158 MT
-167 VLKIISYS
+167 S
-175 GEVADCGEVSLR
+175 
-187 RLSMRI
+187 
-193 DLLNKAEGL
+193 
-202 TITKVTFRNRA
+202 
-213 VKSRLFT
+213 
-220 PNAMLAEPGAVEDK
+220 
-234 EYPDLNLVGSFD
+234 
-246 VPAEYKSK
+246 
-254 IYGYE
+254 
-259 NLSRRGEA
+259 
-267 TVPTLDIEYTYLDQP
+267 
-282 YTHTVEFLDRN
+282 
-293 DPEGLAPLALKRNY
+293 
-307 LYRITVGRKVE
+307 
-318 PEFGIEVVDWTN
+318 
-330 EKSFNV
+330 
-336 DDITFQAEMN
+336 DITLYDNGNGTYTFSLEAPISDMN
-346 AKLAINHFAGA
+346 AKRKFVFVVN
-357 NVKTIDEA
+357 D
-365 QGTVAF
+365 
-371 TTADPNNTSAYVAW
+371 D
-385 NEKWATAVY
+385 
-394 YNETDGTYYRVPTRD
+394 
-409 EMYLLFPDE
+409 
-418 TNHVRFDEAMDGT
+418 
-431 SEITETLPEK
+431 
-441 LFGSK
+441 
-446 ETNGGEGKSWFKNA
+446 A
-460 AVAVTSRADQP
+460 AVAATAAGSAEADLHE
-471 AYPIVYAIRFKG
+471 
-483 TAQCA
+483 TAA
-488 AYRYENKNS
+488 TV
-497 GDAANGELEIRIKA
+497 EL
-511 LQANS
+511 
-516 LLTIGEVADEAY
+516 
-528 WGNPADG
+528 ADG
-535 DTDAENQLVYHI
+535 DTADKL
-547 AATGY
+547 
-552 KQPDS
+552 
-557 EEITRLGINSF
+557 
-568 LWTSTETDESNACDA
+568 
-583 GHNAEIMQ
+583 
-591 LVSSCLK
+591 
-598 SSAGPLRLVKASA
+598 
-611 EEVAEADQ
+611 AEADAGIAMSGTATADGQNEVITIVPGVKCEVKLTRIVARVDVQNNTPNMTLESAVLVGAATRGYLFAQ
-619 ARRNAALKVN
+619 APLSAPVADRIVLGSNATVDLTEEHPALKPGEVFAPKTFRKTFYAYERPNTAGDYAAVRITYRVNDSKGTVEVPFIRTEAGGAQTPVDIERNHLYTVVLGNGKPVTTNEVQFTFKVEDWNTVEMPEEIGPGDPLDPESQQKLNAALKVN

>member
-1 MKTRIIST
+1 MKTRFITALFAAASL
-9 LALMAGVLLSGCT
+9 LAGCSKET
-22 REDMPEGGAPGD
+22 TGPGD
-34 GNRVVFT
+34 TDDSRIPITFT
-41 LAGITPQ
+41 LATP
-48 QQNGRTRAAGD
+48 GSEGVIYPRSATRATHD
-59 SGAAKP
+59 AAEYAVRQLTLLVY
-65 DASAATDAEK
+65 DATD
-75 KVTSLLAAAYEKQP
+75 TS
-89 SGGMGFYRAFDVTV
+89 
-103 TDDGC
+103 
-108 SFDIAKDGRFDLY
+108 
-121 LVANADPT
+121 
-129 LEGAVKAL
+129 
-137 GAGSPVTDLEE
+137 
-148 LLVEQ
+148 
-153 APDAD
+153 APKFLRKHD
-158 NAFVMTTPE
+158 MT
-167 VLKIISYS
+167 S
-175 GEVADCGEVSLR
+175 
-187 RLSMRI
+187 
-193 DLLNKAEGL
+193 
-202 TITKVTFRNRA
+202 
-213 VKSRLFT
+213 
-220 PNAMLAEPGAVEDK
+220 
-234 EYPDLNLVGSFD
+234 
-246 VPAEYKSK
+246 
-254 IYGYE
+254 
-259 NLSRRGEA
+259 
-267 TVPTLDIEYTYLDQP
+267 
-282 YTHTVEFLDRN
+282 
-293 DPEGLAPLALKRNY
+293 
-307 LYRITVGRKVE
+307 
-318 PEFGIEVVDWTN
+318 
-330 EKSFNV
+330 
-336 DDITFQAEMN
+336 DITLYDNGNGTYTFSLEAPISDMN
-346 AKLAINHFAGA
+346 AKRKFVFVVN
-357 NVKTIDEA
+357 D
-365 QGTVAF
+365 
-371 TTADPNNTSAYVAW
+371 D
-385 NEKWATAVY
+385 
-394 YNETDGTYYRVPTRD
+394 
-409 EMYLLFPDE
+409 
-418 TNHVRFDEAMDGT
+418 
-431 SEITETLPEK
+431 
-441 LFGSK
+441 
-446 ETNGGEGKSWFKNA
+446 A
-460 AVAVTSRADQP
+460 AVAATAAGSAEADLHE
-471 AYPIVYAIRFKG
+471 
-483 TAQCA
+483 TAA
-488 AYRYENKNS
+488 TV
-497 GDAANGELEIRIKA
+497 EL
-511 LQANS
+511 
-516 LLTIGEVADEAY
+516 
-528 WGNPADG
+528 ADG
-535 DTDAENQLVYHI
+535 DTADKL
-547 AATGY
+547 
-552 KQPDS
+552 
-557 EEITRLGINSF
+557 
-568 LWTSTETDESNACDA
+568 
-583 GHNAEIMQ
+583 
-591 LVSSCLK
+591 
-598 SSAGPLRLVKASA
+598 
-611 EEVAEADQ
+611 AEADAGIAMSGTATADGQNEVITIVPGVKCEGKLTRIVARVDVQNNTPNMTLESAELVGAATRGYLFAQ
-619 ARRNAALKVN
+619 APLSAPVADRIVLGSNATVDLTEEHPALKPGEVFAPKTFRKTFYAYERPNTAGDYAAVRITYRVNDSKGTVEVPFIRTEAGGAQTPVDIERNHLYTVVLGNGKPVTTNEVQFTFKVEDWNTVEMPEEIGPGDPLDPKSQQKLNAALKVN